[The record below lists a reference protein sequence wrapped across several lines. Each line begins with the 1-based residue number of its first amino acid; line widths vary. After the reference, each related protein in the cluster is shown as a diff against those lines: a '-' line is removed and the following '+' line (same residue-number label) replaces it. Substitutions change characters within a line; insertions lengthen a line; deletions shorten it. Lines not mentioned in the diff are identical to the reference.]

1 MRDLRL
7 RGEVVFNNLFTLS
20 IQPTLHCGHMR
31 SCTHTRTDAGRQRSP
46 PQCLSPHCG
55 LKNKFM
61 HHVIIGTGKTENV
74 FFFLYHPVFC
84 FFSIEIKRKKQPQQQ
99 IKLMK
104 SQRRG
109 HRLPVHSH
117 ALCKWVFIHL
127 ISLLPP
133 WEGPLVERVQ
143 GFSSSFLFCWKKKTV
158 IKDQLSTRS
167 AQWELLIAA
176 VEVYMCESS
185 NTSMPL
191 LLILTVVCALRRSLL
206 SSWQVESM
214 EPEIAAVFRWQVFQC
229 LFLVSIF

>member
-61 HHVIIGTGKTENV
+61 HHVIIGIGKTENV
-74 FFFLYHPVFC
+74 LFFSVPSCFFC

-109 HRLPVHSH
+109 RRLPVRSH

-133 WEGPLVERVQ
+133 CEGPLVERVQ
-143 GFSSSFLFCWKKKTV
+143 GFSYYYLFCWKK
-158 IKDQLSTRS
+158 IKLWSRTSFQHGLLS
-167 AQWELLIAA
+167 E
-176 VEVYMCESS
+176 
-185 NTSMPL
+185 NDL
-191 LLILTVVCALRRSLL
+191 LLLWRFTCAR
-206 SSWQVESM
+206 
-214 EPEIAAVFRWQVFQC
+214 AATPACHCF
-229 LFLVSIF
+229 